1 MVRIVQQR
9 KFLEAIIG
17 EDNTLVACVGFRR
30 HEDVH

>member
-1 MVRIVQQR
+1 MVRIVRQR
-9 KFLEAIIG
+9 KFLEAIG